1 MLVKEVGERGKWS
14 SGVLAEVA
22 EQAGA
27 SEIVLD
33 QTSSFL
39 LSTSR
44 FLLDVLLDVLHA
56 SSCRAARGKNAGHRP
71 LFCRLEM
78 IWTRRL

>member
-33 QTSSFL
+33 QTWSFL

-44 FLLDVLLDVLHA
+44 FLLDVLLDVLPKPTGCMHPA
-56 SSCRAARGKNAGHRP
+56 VELREERTQGIALCSADSR
-71 LFCRLEM
+71 
-78 IWTRRL
+78 